1 MRSFPII
8 LMVGLHYDS
17 SDIGKTSHEAPMSG
31 CFTPHKVEKNFRQGV
46 LFYARSSFNTISKV
60 ETRT

>member
-31 CFTPHKVEKNFRQGV
+31 CFTPPQCREKFPTRGAV
-46 LFYARSSFNTISKV
+46 LCKIIFQHN
-60 ETRT
+60 